1 MIGRP
6 ARARFEPILHTFIV
20 VFGLAAIPVSN
31 AAITLLQADGKTL
44 SLPAPAESIVTLA
57 PNLAELV
64 FAAGAGEHLKAVVDY
79 SNFPAEVARIPRVGD
94 AFRVD
99 LERIMELKPDLVIAW
114 KSGNPQSALQKL
126 QQLGIKVW
134 QIEITWPGEIADA
147 VENIA
152 RAAGTES
159 EGGAAAM
166 NLRNRLADLQK
177 QNAGKSRLDY
187 FYQISPRPLYTI
199 NGQHIISRSL
209 AICGGHNVFSD
220 LQALAPPISP
230 EAVII
235 ANPQVMIAPEIPDE
249 PPALLGWQEWPRLQA
264 IQTGALFYLPA
275 DEINQATPRLLNSIE
290 SACKRLDE
298 VRIKLAAEAHS

>member
-1 MIGRP
+1 MTGQP
-6 ARARFEPILHTFIV
+6 ARANFERVLRTFV
-20 VFGLAAIPVSN
+20 LVFGLAAIHTSS
-31 AAITLLQADGKTL
+31 ADITLLQANGESL
-44 SLPAPAESIVTLA
+44 SLAAPADSIITLA

-64 FAAGAGEHLKAVVDY
+64 FAAGAGDRLIAVVEY
-79 SNFPAEVARIPRVGD
+79 SNFPAGVARIPRVGD

-114 KSGNPQSALQKL
+114 KSGNPQTALQKL

-134 QIEITWPGEIADA
+134 QIEITSPGEIADA

-152 RAAGTES
+152 RAAGTET
-159 EGGAAAM
+159 EGDAKAQ

-177 QNAGKSRLDY
+177 QNADKTRLDY
-187 FYQISPRPLYTI
+187 FYQVSPRPLYTI

-220 LQALAPPISP
+220 LQALAPPISH

-249 PPALLGWQEWPRLQA
+249 PPALLAWQDWPRLQA
-264 IQTGALFYLPA
+264 IQTGALLYLPA

-298 VRIKLAAEAHS
+298 VRMKLGAEEKS